1 VLINIM
7 LNAIHAMEKG
17 GALTVRTSLAD
28 SGGVCIDVKDTG
40 VGISAAHLKRIFD
53 PFFTTKSR
61 GTGLGLSITMK
72 LLENHGA
79 LIDVVSEEGK
89 GSLFTI
95 RFPVGGA

>member
-17 GALTVRTSLAD
+17 GALTIRTFPA
-28 SGGVCIDVKDTG
+28 GGG
-40 VGISAAHLKRIFD
+40 VGIQVQDTGAGIPAAHLKRIFD

-79 LIDVVSEEGK
+79 LIDVASVEGK
-89 GSLFTI
+89 GSIFTI
-95 RFPVGGA
+95 RFPSVAE